1 MLKSFSQQI
10 QQMHWPLRINT
21 KITESRHIKVQSLTT
36 WNEKEENQKISK
48 SQNSCKY
55 IIIDFPSEK

>member
-1 MLKSFSQQI
+1 
-10 QQMHWPLRINT
+10 MHWPLRINT

-48 SQNSCKY
+48 SQDRYKY